1 MRRDSIL
8 SLSVAVLV
16 GCFTMEK
23 TAQAQSTVTP
33 VVSFSLED
41 VTEMFMPPELYVDID
56 FTDDNGNQILEAKEK
71 GMIILTLKN
80 RGGKADN
87 VVVSVL
93 PDRTYDGISF
103 TKQSETTKVLSN
115 GETSLNFP
123 IAAEINVP
131 TDSVRLNI
139 KVSEPLGFDI
149 EAALVLSTYEMQ
161 KAQLKIQGVE
171 ILDSGVGLRALN
183 NNPDGKV
190 QKGEVVKAIV
200 TLQNIGSGEASNVTY
215 SLYSPDQN
223 ILLMTESGTEKILT
237 GKLDTMLSGEAKELS
252 FRFSPNNNFQL
263 KDNYIPIYL
272 TAREDNAFGDIP
284 EKIIPIPLGATP
296 EKPKI
301 VDIKGNQDLLLAQQ
315 KTKVYSSSDRI
326 SSNIK
331 IRDISIAPDGSPL
344 YPDAVAIVI
353 GAEKNNYGVAPA
365 PYAAR
370 DAQVMAKYFRTS
382 LGVKDVQL
390 AVNENVLSTTMS
402 DYFDP
407 RFGHLAQVVK
417 PGKTDVFVFYSGHG
431 IPDVAEDGSQD
442 VFLFPFDA
450 RKEMVRD
457 RGYSLNKL
465 YSDLNS
471 LNARSVTVILDA
483 CFSGFSR
490 QSAAYESKNISNTK
504 GVRISMPEMS
514 SRPWD
519 SNPDFH
525 VFTSSS
531 GDQTSLGYDQS
542 QSGLF
547 TYFLAVGLQGDADAD
562 NDGKITM
569 NELVKFVSQ
578 NVSEEAT
585 KIRGGAQTPQYFGN
599 GDFVI
604 EKLK

>member
-1 MRRDSIL
+1 MRRDSIH
-8 SLSVAVLV
+8 SPFVAVLV
-16 GCFTMEK
+16 AFLAFGTI
-23 TAQAQSTVTP
+23 ARAQSVVTP

-71 GMIILTLKN
+71 GVIKLTLKN
-80 RGGKADN
+80 KGGNADN

-93 PDRTYDGISF
+93 PDRTYNGISF
-103 TKQSETTKVLSN
+103 TKQTETTRVLSN

-123 IAAEINVP
+123 IAAELNVP

-149 EAALVLSTYEMQ
+149 EAALVLSTYEIQ
-161 KAQLKIQGVE
+161 KARLKIQGVE
-171 ILDSGVGLRALN
+171 IIDSGVGLRALN
-183 NNPDGKV
+183 NNPDGMV
-190 QKGEVVKAIV
+190 QKGEVVKATV
-200 TLQNIGSGEASNVTY
+200 TLQNIGSGEAGNVIY
-215 SLYSPDQN
+215 SLHSKDPN
-223 ILLMTESGTEKILT
+223 IMLMTESGIAESLS
-237 GKLDTMLSGEAKELS
+237 GDLETMLSGEAKELS
-252 FRFSPNNNFQL
+252 FRFSANNNFTL
-263 KDNYIPIYL
+263 KHEYLPIYL
-272 TAREDNAFGDIP
+272 SAYEENEFGDIY
-284 EKIIPIPLGATP
+284 EAIVPIPLGATP
-296 EKPKI
+296 EEPKI
-301 VDIKGNQDLLLAQQ
+301 EVIKGNQDALLAQL

-331 IRDISIAPDGSPL
+331 IRDIGIAPAGSPL
-344 YPDAVAIVI
+344 YTDAVAIAI
-353 GAEKNNYGVAPA
+353 GAEKNNYGVASA

-370 DAQVMAKYFRTS
+370 DAQVMAKYFKNS
-382 LGVKDVQL
+382 LGIQDVQL
-390 AVNENVLSTTMS
+390 FVNEEVLSTAMS

-407 RFGHLAQVVK
+407 RFGHLSQVVK
-417 PGKTDVFVFYSGHG
+417 PGETDVFVFYSGHG

-442 VFLFPFDA
+442 VFLFPYDA

-490 QSAAYESKNISNTK
+490 QTAVYQSENISNNK

-525 VFTSSS
+525 LFTSSS

-562 NDGKITM
+562 EDGTITM
-569 NELVKFVSQ
+569 NELVSFVSS
-578 NVSEEAT
+578 NVSAEAV
-585 KIRGGAQTPQYFGN
+585 KIRGGAQTPQFYGN

-604 EKLK
+604 EKLR